1 MVTVS
6 HKYDSAGHYSM
17 NEVHLAPSGKLLLL
31 TGTFVVVVAVAAVAG
46 VEIIKM
52 EEDWLRGFDPYFYG
66 LQSGSESS
74 EYTPNADATLG
85 ARLHRPEGR
94 G

>member
-6 HKYDSAGHYSM
+6 HKYNSAGHYSM

-52 EEDWLRGFDPYFYG
+52 EEV
-66 LQSGSESS
+66 
-74 EYTPNADATLG
+74 
-85 ARLHRPEGR
+85 
-94 G
+94 